1 MPDGPRYE
9 DDFYAWTQHQAEVL
23 RTMPVSDNRFDRE
36 HVAEEIEDLGKSE
49 RDAVRSQIRRI
60 IEHLLKLAYSPAEQ
74 PRFDWMDTI
83 DDARETLADKLT
95 PTLAPRCRRRLW
107 TSYTQRGGDVQR
119 AGFAGTG
126 NPMRPTPCP
135 PACPYSLDEICRE
148 DWYPDPARRKAMT
161 RDFVGYG
168 AEPPHAQWPGDARIA
183 VNFVINFEEGSELSY
198 PAGDGVSE
206 GGLTEMLGADLGV
219 TGRDLAAE
227 SMFEYGAR
235 VGFWRL
241 HRIFTRF
248 ALPVTIFGCAR
259 AFEANPPAAAAI
271 AASDWD
277 ICSHGYRWINHP
289 GLSEAEERKQIAEA
303 VELIR
308 QTTGK
313 TPAGWYCRY
322 APSENTRR
330 LLVEHGGFLYDSD
343 TYNDE
348 LPYWVRVNDRPH
360 LVVPY
365 SLTTND
371 SKFGRGVFGS
381 GEDFFAFLRDS
392 FDLLYEEGAERPR
405 MMSVGLHMRLTGHPG
420 RAKALIR
427 FIEYILGHPQ
437 VWVCRRE
444 DIARHWMAR
453 FPAPA

>member
-1 MPDGPRYE
+1 
-9 DDFYAWTQHQAEVL
+9 
-23 RTMPVSDNRFDRE
+23 
-36 HVAEEIEDLGKSE
+36 
-49 RDAVRSQIRRI
+49 
-60 IEHLLKLAYSPAEQ
+60 
-74 PRFDWMDTI
+74 
-83 DDARETLADKLT
+83 
-95 PTLAPRCRRRLW
+95 
-107 TSYTQRGGDVQR
+107 
-119 AGFAGTG
+119 
-126 NPMRPTPCP
+126 
-135 PACPYSLDEICRE
+135 
-148 DWYPDPARRKAMT
+148 MT

-168 AEPPHAQWPGDARIA
+168 AEPPHAGWPGEARIA

-206 GGLTEMLGADLGV
+206 GGLTEMIGADLGV
-219 TGRDLAAE
+219 RGRDLAAE

-248 ALPVTIFGCAR
+248 RVPVTIFGCAR

-271 AASDWD
+271 AASGWD
-277 ICSHGYRWINHP
+277 ICSHGLRWTNHP
-289 GLSEAEERKQIAEA
+289 GLPEEEERRQIAAA
-303 VELIR
+303 VDLIR
-308 QTTGK
+308 RVTGK
-313 TPAGWYCRY
+313 APLGWYCRY

-348 LPYWVRVNDRPH
+348 LPYWVQVGDQPH

-392 FDLLYEEGAERPR
+392 FDVLYEEGADRPR
-405 MMSVGLHMRLTGHPG
+405 MMSIGLHMRLTGHPS
-420 RAKALIR
+420 RARALIR
-427 FIEYILGHPQ
+427 FIEYIQAHDR
-437 VWVCRRE
+437 VWICRRE
-444 DIARHWMAR
+444 DIARHWAAR
-453 FPAPA
+453 FPAGR

>member
-1 MPDGPRYE
+1 
-9 DDFYAWTQHQAEVL
+9 
-23 RTMPVSDNRFDRE
+23 
-36 HVAEEIEDLGKSE
+36 
-49 RDAVRSQIRRI
+49 
-60 IEHLLKLAYSPAEQ
+60 
-74 PRFDWMDTI
+74 
-83 DDARETLADKLT
+83 
-95 PTLAPRCRRRLW
+95 
-107 TSYTQRGGDVQR
+107 
-119 AGFAGTG
+119 
-126 NPMRPTPCP
+126 
-135 PACPYSLDEICRE
+135 
-148 DWYPDPARRKAMT
+148 MT

-168 AEPPHAQWPGDARIA
+168 AEPPHAEWPGDARIA

-206 GGLTEMLGADLGV
+206 TGLTEMLGSDLGV
-219 TGRDLAAE
+219 RGRDLGAE

-248 ALPVTIFGCAR
+248 QLPVTIFGCAR
-259 AFEANPPAAAAI
+259 AFEVNPPAAAAI

-289 GLSEAEERKQIAEA
+289 GLAEDEERRQIAAA
-303 VELIR
+303 VDLISR
-308 QTTGK
+308 TTGK
-313 TPAGWYCRY
+313 SPAGWYCRY

-348 LPYWVRVNDRPH
+348 LPYWVRVGERAH

-392 FDLLYEEGAERPR
+392 FDLLYDEGADRPR

-427 FIEYILGHPQ
+427 FIEHILAHSH

-444 DIARHWMAR
+444 DIARHWIAR
-453 FPAPA
+453 FPPPG

>member
-1 MPDGPRYE
+1 
-9 DDFYAWTQHQAEVL
+9 
-23 RTMPVSDNRFDRE
+23 
-36 HVAEEIEDLGKSE
+36 
-49 RDAVRSQIRRI
+49 
-60 IEHLLKLAYSPAEQ
+60 
-74 PRFDWMDTI
+74 
-83 DDARETLADKLT
+83 
-95 PTLAPRCRRRLW
+95 
-107 TSYTQRGGDVQR
+107 
-119 AGFAGTG
+119 
-126 NPMRPTPCP
+126 
-135 PACPYSLDEICRE
+135 
-148 DWYPDPARRKAMT
+148 MT
-161 RDFVGYG
+161 RDFIGYG
-168 AEPPHAQWPGDARIA
+168 AEPPHAGWPGDARIA

-206 GGLTEMLGADLGV
+206 GGLTEMIGSDLAV
-219 TGRDLAAE
+219 KGRDLGAE

-248 ALPVTIFGCAR
+248 QVPVTIFGCAR

-277 ICSHGYRWINHP
+277 ICSHGYRWTNHP
-289 GLSEAEERKQIAEA
+289 GLPEDEERRQIAAA
-303 VELIR
+303 VDLIR
-308 QTTGK
+308 KTTGK
-313 TPAGWYCRY
+313 TPVGWYCRY

-330 LLVEHGGFLYDSD
+330 LIVEHGGFLYDSD

-348 LPYWVRVNDRPH
+348 LPYWVRVGDKPH

-392 FDLLYEEGAERPR
+392 FDILYEEGAERPR
-405 MMSVGLHMRLTGHPG
+405 MMSIGLHMRLTGHPG

-427 FIEYILGHPQ
+427 FIEYLRSHDR
-437 VWVCRRE
+437 VWICRRE
-444 DIARHWMAR
+444 DIARHWIAR
-453 FPAPA
+453 FPPRDLGLVRCHPWASGGEISFDRAGKTAGEQLLIARLTQPAFLGGVRQAAKFDQGRGDVRRCQHREIGRSLRIFQQHHFMSERRHQVASKCDR